1 MPSNKGLF
9 NESQI
14 VMAIANKKVKDIPQ
28 NLKYV
33 LFKIFG
39 PLEEEEI
46 VHSEQVKGMIKPD
59 IYIEYKGVKKYISI
73 KCGRATEV
81 HAEYIDKFV
90 EFLREYGLSDESCTF
105 IKEYCYADGTTNG
118 TGEDVMDFLTLKTFF
133 KKRSEEFN
141 KEVMSKPYLIEKVIL
156 RCLFEGN
163 RPDKEEADY
172 IYFGTPQFGVLC
184 SKKQILKHL
193 TRRTW
198 SFMGNPHIGPLQFRM
213 HIRGKARY
221 EENEY
226 KRHTIDLWWANLQ
239 ADLDYISE
247 RYNID

>member
-1 MPSNKGLF
+1 MPANKGLF

-14 VMAIANKKVKDIPQ
+14 IMAMANKKVRDIPQ
-28 NLKYV
+28 NLKFM
-33 LFKIFG
+33 LFKMFG
-39 PLEEEEI
+39 PLDEDEI
-46 VHSEQVKGMIKPD
+46 IHSEQLKDWIKPD
-59 IYIEYKGVKKYISI
+59 IFIEYKGIKKYVSI

-81 HAEYIDKFV
+81 HAEYIDTFV
-90 EFLREYGLSDESCTF
+90 DFLKEHGLSEESCKF
-105 IKEYCYADGTTNG
+105 IKEYCYGDGTDDG
-118 TGEDVMDFLTLKTFF
+118 SGAEAMDFITLKMHFQDRA
-133 KKRSEEFN
+133 KKFN
-141 KEVMSKPYLIEKVIL
+141 EEVMHNPYIIEKAIL

-163 RPDKEEADY
+163 RPGMQEAEY
-172 IYFGTPQFGVLC
+172 IYFGTPQYGALC

-198 SFMGNPHIGPLQFRM
+198 GFMGNPHIGPLQFRM
-213 HIRGKARY
+213 HIRGQARF

-239 ADLDYISE
+239 QDIEFISE